1 MMHGS
6 CTLHLWSMS
15 INQHNN
21 LWFIALAQWL
31 WDYHKWLV
39 NFLAE
44 YTTIWNF
51 HGYWLWPISVS
62 LPVLFSPVSVNET
75 RNGKSATG
83 FQHRRAASKRC
94 KWFGEHFSN
103 ANFLEY
109 SCIILGL
116 KNVFLN
122 RCFNHELVLHL
133 LWGFLLICL
142 WFILQYIN
150 LKQDSCM
157 VLFLAWGTLLTYF
170 GELLTPSWPQWLE
183 DSRSHLR
190 YLSIHSKI
198 IMKMSSTTHTP
209 ILNLKWCSLPLFLGD
224 TVDLSFALFD

>member
-1 MMHGS
+1 MMHGL

-15 INQHNN
+15 IKQHNN
-21 LWFIALAQWL
+21 LWFISLVPCL

-44 YTTIWNF
+44 YTAIWNF
-51 HGYWLWPISVS
+51 SWLWSVTHFS
-62 LPVLFSPVSVNET
+62 LSPLFSPVSFNET
-75 RNGKSATG
+75 RHSKSTTG

-94 KWFGEHFSN
+94 KWLGKHFSN

-109 SCIILGL
+109 SCIILGF

-122 RCFNHELVLHL
+122 RCFNHELVLQP

-142 WFILQYIN
+142 WLILLYIN
-150 LKQDSCM
+150 LKQDLCM

-170 GELLTPSWPQWLE
+170 GELLIPSWPQWLE

-190 YLSIHSKI
+190 YLSIHS
-198 IMKMSSTTHTP
+198 
-209 ILNLKWCSLPLFLGD
+209 
-224 TVDLSFALFD
+224 